1 MFIGK
6 RFDTKTSILLSDEAR
21 KANLAVFG
29 IKNTGKAYTLIPVLF
44 NQDIK
49 NKDRGVTIVVDTPKL
64 AWYLYG
70 MCKVLGRKEIE
81 IIKPSIDE
89 EIIDGLLFR
98 DEWNYDDVK
107 KIFDYENAIKKKK
120 VVIIDMEQERYGE
133 KATRAVS
140 MLLLQL
146 QAAMIMDYKEEV
158 DYSVFIDDAATYLP
172 YIHNLLKYGDYFG
185 FTATLFMKS
194 RAELGDEKIWIDDY
208 VRNYILLQGINYDD
222 ALYFGERMGL
232 TNNAKSSAQQ
242 LLKRPYGT
250 IQYEILKNGSY
261 ERDIGTADLF
271 EFEEK
276 KKTEF
281 AQKATYWQKRMKEKH
296 PSNHH
301 YQLQKE
307 KEELSTNTKQSYT
320 KDLEDDMNKTL
331 QEEPKKLE
339 VELENSISEPI
350 EVDVDEEIELEEPVE
365 PQLNKQ
371 LAKKPAP
378 PKKKE
383 PDFSALDKVIDEIDI
398 DDEEIELEE
407 PEIEDIPVQEEQKPK
422 QEYDLSTTFSLKKN
436 GYMPYKKIKN
446 KKIANELEGFKL

>member
-6 RFDTKTSILLSDEAR
+6 RFDTKTSIALSDEAR

-185 FTATLFMKS
+185 FTSTLFMKS
-194 RAELGDEKIWIDDY
+194 REELGDEKIWIDDY
-208 VRNYILLQGINYDD
+208 VRNFILLQGINYDD

-232 TNNAKSSAQQ
+232 TNNAKLSAQK
-242 LLKRPYGT
+242 LLNRQYGT
-250 IQYEILKNGSY
+250 IQYEILKAGSY
-261 ERDIGTADLF
+261 ERDIGSADLF

-281 AQKATYWQKRMKEKH
+281 TQKAAYWQKRMKEKH

-350 EVDVDEEIELEEPVE
+350 EVDVDEEIELEGPVE

-383 PDFSALDKVIDEIDI
+383 PDFSALEKVIDEIDI
-398 DDEEIELEE
+398 NDEEIELEE
-407 PEIEDIPVQEEQKPK
+407 PEIEDIPVQEEKPK

>member
-6 RFDTKTSILLSDEAR
+6 RFDTKTSISLSDEAR

-70 MCKVLGRKEIE
+70 MCKVLGRKDIE

-98 DEWNYDDVK
+98 DEWNYDDIK

-185 FTATLFMKS
+185 FTSTLFMKS
-194 RAELGDEKIWIDDY
+194 REELGDEKIWVDDY
-208 VRNYILLQGINYDD
+208 VRNFILLQGINYDD

-232 TNNAKSSAQQ
+232 TNNAKLSAQK
-242 LLKRPYGT
+242 LLNRQYGT
-250 IQYEILKNGSY
+250 IQYEILKAGSY
-261 ERDIGTADLF
+261 ERDIGSADLF

-281 AQKATYWQKRMKEKH
+281 TQKAAYWQKRMKEKH

-307 KEELSTNTKQSYT
+307 KEELSTNTKQSYS

-339 VELENSISEPI
+339 VELENSIPEPI
-350 EVDVDEEIELEEPVE
+350 EVDVDEEIELEGPVE

-407 PEIEDIPVQEEQKPK
+407 PEIEDIPAPEEKPK

>member
-6 RFDTKTSILLSDEAR
+6 RFDTKTSIALSDEAR

-185 FTATLFMKS
+185 FTSTLFMKS
-194 RAELGDEKIWIDDY
+194 REELGDEKIWIDDY
-208 VRNYILLQGINYDD
+208 VRNFILLQGINYDD

-232 TNNAKSSAQQ
+232 TNNAKLSAQK
-242 LLKRPYGT
+242 LLNRQYGT
-250 IQYEILKNGSY
+250 IQYEILKAGSY
-261 ERDIGTADLF
+261 ERDIGSADLF

-281 AQKATYWQKRMKEKH
+281 TQKAAYWQKRMKEKH

-350 EVDVDEEIELEEPVE
+350 EVDVDEEIELEGPVE

-398 DDEEIELEE
+398 NDEEIELEE
-407 PEIEDIPVQEEQKPK
+407 PEIEDIPVQEEKPK